1 MLVGMDMVVLGNGA
15 LLGVRGTALQ
25 KRAAALNRCGMTQC
39 GCAEV
44 AARRN
49 AIVQKRCEFAA
60 TPYKACSV
68 SRMIG
73 HNLRGGAK
81 CTWRM
86 AQAPRRGILNKRA
99 RGSRC

>member
-73 HNLRGGAK
+73 QICAEVQSAQGG
-81 CTWRM
+81 WR
-86 AQAPRRGILNKRA
+86 RRHAAGLLNKRV